1 MEKIKAYNL
10 FDLGAQ
16 IQVTKN
22 FGWTIGMNN
31 MFNKKPP
38 ILGDNQEQSNTY
50 PSTYDVYGR
59 AFFVTASV
67 KF

>member
-1 MEKIKAYNL
+1 MQATE
-10 FDLGAQ
+10 
-16 IQVTKN
+16 T
-22 FGWTIGMNN
+22 FGWSLGMNN

-38 ILGDNQEQSNTY
+38 IMGDNQQQSNTY

-59 AFFVTASV
+59 AFFVNASV